1 MHEKDYKL
9 SLLIIIVIIMCVAAY
24 NVNPDMTW
32 MDETFSLKGKSKMRR
47 YNITGTTVYIYYYL

>member
-9 SLLIIIVIIMCVAAY
+9 SLLIIIVIIVCVAAY

-32 MDETFSLKGKSKMRR
+32 RDKTFSLKGKAKMRW
-47 YNITGTTVYIYYYL
+47 YDITGTTEYIHYYL